1 VGHRFPI
8 DQPLNLIS
16 GISGSRRAPTPF
28 AALSPQRPGR
38 TRLWWALC
46 LASGAVSVL
55 AGVFFGSHAGGD
67 QVDRGVVEAAIVGVP
82 VAVGLY
88 LCQFAHDRRFGLLLI
103 GAGLAWSLT
112 ALGASPDSLPYSI
125 GRVSAWLIFPLLVYL
140 MLAFP
145 EGRLASGWTRA
156 LFGSVTGLIVVLYAG
171 SALFVDAY
179 PTHTPWAFCD
189 ADCPPNAF
197 MVVDRQPAIIDAVV
211 IPVREVLGVVLLAA
225 VTWWL
230 ARRLRTVSPLQR
242 RAIAPVVFMSL
253 AWLVTLVAYLVTR
266 RAAPD
271 ATAVDIVGRI
281 WSLCIPGIAA
291 AFLVGMVR
299 RRVGLGEL
307 LYGFGVRLSRPR
319 DVPELR
325 ATLASL
331 LNDGD
336 LDVLTPASAGTRWY
350 DSQGRPTSLEAVAE
364 RGRAITAIP
373 RAGPPDLVLAH
384 DPALAREGEMLEAV
398 TALIEAWL
406 EFDRLTVGLAASRSE
421 LGESRERIAR
431 VADAERSRI
440 ERDLHDGAQQRLIML
455 RIKLSLAEDLL
466 ETDPGAAAQAVHE
479 LGTQIDLAV
488 EELRA
493 LAHGVY
499 PSLLNDRGLA
509 DALRGVVLDSP
520 LAVHLEAMGVTR
532 HPVEIETAVYF
543 VCVEAVQ
550 NANKHA
556 AGATGLWISLHE
568 EDRLRVEILDDGPG
582 FEVPRTARGGLR
594 NMRDRVEAVGGE
606 LLVDTAPGR
615 GTRIAFS
622 VPSAGYGHEDEA
634 RDDGDV
640 GAGRA

>member
-1 VGHRFPI
+1 M
-8 DQPLNLIS
+8 
-16 GISGSRRAPTPF
+16 PF
-28 AALSPQRPGR
+28 AALRPRGR
-38 TRLWWALC
+38 TPLWWAVC
-46 LASGAVSVL
+46 LVAGAASIL
-55 AGVFFGSHAGGD
+55 AGVFFGWHSDRD
-67 QVDRGVVEAAIVGVP
+67 QVDRAIVEAAIVGVP

-88 LCQFAHDRRFGLLLI
+88 LIQFTHERRFGLLLI

-140 MLAFP
+140 ILAFP
-145 EGRLASGWTRA
+145 EGRLAPGSPRV

-197 MVVDRQPAIIDAVV
+197 MVVDRQPALMENLV
-211 IPVREVLGVVLLAA
+211 IPLRELLGVVLLAA

-230 ARRLRTVSPLQR
+230 VRCLRIATPLQR
-242 RAIAPVVFMSL
+242 RANTPVVAMSV
-253 AWLVTLVAYLVTR
+253 AWLATLVAYLVTR

-271 ATAVDIVGRI
+271 AAAVDTVGRI
-281 WSLCIPGIAA
+281 WSLCIPAIAA
-291 AFLVGMVR
+291 AFLVGSVR
-299 RRVGLGEL
+299 RRIGLGEL
-307 LYGFGVRLSRPR
+307 LYDFGVRLSRPR
-319 DVPELR
+319 DARELR
-325 ATLASL
+325 ATLAAL
-331 LNDGD
+331 LHDRD
-336 LDVLTPASAGTRWY
+336 LDVLVPASAGTRWY
-350 DSQGRPTSLEAVAE
+350 DSKGRPTSLEAVAE
-364 RGRAITAIP
+364 GGQAITAIP
-373 RAGPPDLVLAH
+373 RVGPPDLVLAH
-384 DPALAREGEMLEAV
+384 DPALVRDGEMLEAL
-398 TALIEAWL
+398 TALVEAWL
-406 EFDRLTVGLAASRSE
+406 DFDRLTVGLAASRSE

-466 ETDPGAAAQAVHE
+466 ETNPEAAAEAVHE
-479 LGTQIDLAV
+479 LGTEIDLAV
-488 EELRA
+488 EDLRA

-509 DALRGVVLDSP
+509 DALRGVALDSP
-520 LAVHLEAMGVTR
+520 LAVYVEATGIRR

-543 VCVEAVQ
+543 VCLEAMQ

-568 EDRLRVEILDDGPG
+568 EDRLRVEIRDDGPG
-582 FEVPRTARGGLR
+582 FVLPYAARGGLR

-606 LLVDTAPGR
+606 LIVDAAPGR

-622 VPSAGYGHEDEA
+622 VPSEGYGHEDA
-634 RDDGDV
+634 PLGDGDV
-640 GAGRA
+640 GAERA

>member
-1 VGHRFPI
+1 MSYV
-8 DQPLNLIS
+8 
-16 GISGSRRAPTPF
+16 SGSKRGATPF
-28 AALSPQRPGR
+28 AATGPRQSAR
-38 TRLWWALC
+38 TPWWWALC

-55 AGVFFGSHAGGD
+55 AGVFFGWHSDRD
-67 QVDRGVVEAAIVGVP
+67 QVDRAVVEAAIVGVP
-82 VAVGLY
+82 IAVGLY
-88 LCQFAHDRRFGLLLI
+88 SIRFVHDRRFGLLLI

-145 EGRLASGWTRA
+145 EGRLAAGWPRV
-156 LFGSVTGLIVVLYAG
+156 LFGSITGLIVALYVG
-171 SALFVDAY
+171 SALFVHAY
-179 PTHTPWAFCD
+179 PLHTPWAFCN

-197 MVVDRQPAIIDAVV
+197 MVVDRQPAVMDDLV
-211 IPVREVLGVVLLAA
+211 IPLRELLGVVLLAV

-230 ARRLRTVSPLQR
+230 ARRLRTASPLQR
-242 RAIAPVVFMSL
+242 RANAPVVVMSL
-253 AWLVTLVAYLVTR
+253 AWLATLVAYLVTR

-271 ATAVDIVGRI
+271 SAGVDTLGRI

-307 LYGFGVRLSRPR
+307 LYGFGVSFSRPR
-319 DVPELR
+319 NAPELR
-325 ATLASL
+325 ATLAEL
-331 LNDGD
+331 LRDRD
-336 LDVLTPASAGTRWY
+336 LDVLVPTTGGRWH
-350 DSQGRPTSLEAVAE
+350 DGEGRLTSLEAVTE
-364 RGRAITAIP
+364 RGQALTVIP
-373 RAGPPDLVLAH
+373 RNGPPDLVLAH
-384 DPALAREGEMLEAV
+384 DPGLSRDREMLDAL
-398 TALIEAWL
+398 TALVEAWL
-406 EFDRLTVGLAASRSE
+406 EHDRLIVGLAASRSE

-466 ETDPGAAAQAVHE
+466 ETDPATAAEAVHE
-479 LGTQIDLAV
+479 LGLQIDLAV
-488 EELRA
+488 EDLRA

-499 PSLLNDRGLA
+499 PSLLNDRGLG
-509 DALRGVVLDSP
+509 DALRGAALDSP
-520 LAVHLEAMGVTR
+520 LAVHIVASGVTR

-543 VCVEAVQ
+543 ACVEAIQ

-556 AGATGLWISLHE
+556 AGATGLWVSLRE

-582 FEVPRTARGGLR
+582 FVPPLEARGGLR

-606 LLVDTAPGR
+606 LTVYAAPGR

-622 VPSAGYGHEDEA
+622 VPSAGYGSEDSS
-634 RDDGDV
+634 RGDGDGVV
-640 GAGRA
+640 GAGSA